1 MINGVKV
8 RPGPKLVFV
17 EFGMFPIYPR
27 AVFLFDKWIYISSMI
42 WSYFRILK
50 DLFIDLILFR
60 LMWRSIFRKQFPLKD
75 FWRSLH
81 RNLLVFRRFHEGFS
95 MFLEDSGRCIGS
107 L

>member
-60 LMWRSIFRKQFPLKD
+60 FMWRSIFSKAVSFEG
-75 FWRSLH
+75 
-81 RNLLVFRRFHEGFS
+81 LLEITSQIFISISEIS
-95 MFLEDSGRCIGS
+95 
-107 L
+107 